1 MKKYTSTYIKNYH
14 SILEIKEI
22 SLTETYIFN
31 LIISYQ
37 NFNLSNEA
45 IVKSLH
51 NKISLSMVEKTITKL
66 TNLGYITKSTT
77 KNRYDDSGK
86 WRNKRFI
93 TLTDKT
99 INILNT
105 KPEGVQP
112 EQPTAKT
119 KKQMTEEELK
129 RVQEVSKTLELKKAA
144 PAAPKTKLVQL
155 TPIAKETP
163 AEAIK
168 TVPVVVSEDKVN
180 PYTVFPL
187 VMDNPKLVA
196 AFKRSLMLKIFQ
208 LKELTLTELVDIM
221 TKNKSMFKGDA
232 NVKVSSE
239 EFNVIINKIKNLTTP
254 LPEPTPKAV
263 APEPVAEVIAEVIPE
278 PVAVVKVIQI
288 SNLQAKKN
296 KQEELDNIWLEEL
309 NAMQ

>member
-112 EQPTAKT
+112 EQPTTKT

-180 PYTVFPL
+180 PYTVFNL
-187 VMDNPKLVA
+187 VIDNPKLVA

-221 TKNKSMFKGDA
+221 TKSKSLFKGDA

>member
-112 EQPTAKT
+112 EQPTTKT

-180 PYTVFPL
+180 PYEVFPL
-187 VMDNPKLVA
+187 VIHNPKLVA

-221 TKNKSMFKGDA
+221 TKSKSLFKGDA

-288 SNLQAKKN
+288 SNLQTKKN

>member
-180 PYTVFPL
+180 PYTVFNL

-221 TKNKSMFKGDA
+221 TKSKSLFKGDA

>member
-112 EQPTAKT
+112 EQPTTKT

-221 TKNKSMFKGDA
+221 TKSKSLFKGDA

>member
-112 EQPTAKT
+112 EQPTTKT

-221 TKNKSMFKGDA
+221 TKSKSLFKGDA

-288 SNLQAKKN
+288 SDLQAKKN

>member
-1 MKKYTSTYIKNYH
+1 
-14 SILEIKEI
+14 
-22 SLTETYIFN
+22 
-31 LIISYQ
+31 
-37 NFNLSNEA
+37 
-45 IVKSLH
+45 
-51 NKISLSMVEKTITKL
+51 MVEKTITKL

-112 EQPTAKT
+112 EQPTTKT

-180 PYTVFPL
+180 PYTVFNL
-187 VMDNPKLVA
+187 VIDNPKLVA

-221 TKNKSMFKGDA
+221 TKSKSLFKGDA